1 MTDLGQGKTL
11 LPDTREEN
19 EIHPSGVNG
28 VTTDSLAP
36 GLAPGESAAPT
47 LTVSLGGVR
56 RAEAGGRLPRTPP
69 DSASSDRRPERG
81 IRVARRGRCSSCGC
95 GQAGRGGAGPRQSAF
110 GSPAARR
117 VSTAQLRPAQPGCSW
132 RGARC
137 QGQLQEGTQGRPGYS
152 YSSVHN
158 ASRDGALQCPPSPLT
173 LPPLETRK
181 VLRTDGAERCRGQT
195 GPALTSDAV
204 PSPFPSRC
212 PRLAHR
218 LQ

>member
-28 VTTDSLAP
+28 VTTDGLAP

-69 DSASSDRRPERG
+69 GQRFLRQAAREGHPRG
-81 IRVARRGRCSSCGC
+81 A
-95 GQAGRGGAGPRQSAF
+95 AGPVLLLRLRTGGAGPRQSAF
-110 GSPAARR
+110 GSPAAQR
-117 VSTAQLRPAQPGCSW
+117 VSTGQLRPAQPGCSW

-181 VLRTDGAERCRGQT
+181 VPRTDGAC
-195 GPALTSDAV
+195 
-204 PSPFPSRC
+204 
-212 PRLAHR
+212 AHI
-218 LQ
+218 

>member
-69 DSASSDRRPERG
+69 GQHFLRQA
-81 IRVARRGRCSSCGC
+81 AREGHPGGAAGPVLLLRCSSCGC
-95 GQAGRGGAGPRQSAF
+95 GQAGRAHGKAPLARQLHGVLALHSCGPRSPAAPGAGPGVR
-110 GSPAARR
+110 GSCRKARR
-117 VSTAQLRPAQPGCSW
+117 GGLGILTAQCTMQAGMGPS
-132 RGARC
+132 
-137 QGQLQEGTQGRPGYS
+137 
-152 YSSVHN
+152 N
-158 ASRDGALQCPPSPLT
+158 AP
-173 LPPLETRK
+173 
-181 VLRTDGAERCRGQT
+181 
-195 GPALTSDAV
+195 
-204 PSPFPSRC
+204 
-212 PRLAHR
+212 HHH
-218 LQ
+218 

>member
-1 MTDLGQGKTL
+1 MYAE
-11 LPDTREEN
+11 P
-19 EIHPSGVNG
+19 
-28 VTTDSLAP
+28 
-36 GLAPGESAAPT
+36 
-47 LTVSLGGVR
+47 R
-56 RAEAGGRLPRTPP
+56 RAAGSHALPP

-81 IRVARRGRCSSCGC
+81 IRGARRG
-95 GQAGRGGAGPRQSAF
+95 AGPVLLLRLRTGGAGPRQSAF

-212 PRLAHR
+212 PRLA
-218 LQ
+218 Q

>member
-28 VTTDSLAP
+28 VTTDGLAP

-69 DSASSDRRPERG
+69 GQRFLRQA
-81 IRVARRGRCSSCGC
+81 AREGHPG
-95 GQAGRGGAGPRQSAF
+95 GAAGPVLLLRLRTGGAGPRQSAF

>member
-28 VTTDSLAP
+28 VTTDGLAP

-56 RAEAGGRLPRTPP
+56 RAEAGGRLPCTNPGQRFLRQAAREGHPGGAAGPVLLLRLRT
-69 DSASSDRRPERG
+69 
-81 IRVARRGRCSSCGC
+81 
-95 GQAGRGGAGPRQSAF
+95 GGAGPRQSAF

>member
-28 VTTDSLAP
+28 VTTDGLAP

-56 RAEAGGRLPRTPP
+56 RAEAGDRLPRTPP
-69 DSASSDRRPERG
+69 GQRFLRQAAREGHPG
-81 IRVARRGRCSSCGC
+81 GVAGPVLLLRLRT
-95 GQAGRGGAGPRQSAF
+95 GGAGPRQSAF

-137 QGQLQEGTQGRPGYS
+137 QGAAAGRHAGAAWVFLQLSAQCQQGWGPPMPPITTDT
-152 YSSVHN
+152 
-158 ASRDGALQCPPSPLT
+158 ATLRDEKGA
-173 LPPLETRK
+173 EDRRGRK
-181 VLRTDGAERCRGQT
+181 VPRTDGAC
-195 GPALTSDAV
+195 
-204 PSPFPSRC
+204 
-212 PRLAHR
+212 AHI
-218 LQ
+218 

>member
-1 MTDLGQGKTL
+1 MGRERNPPLRGKWGDHRRPGPGPGTWGERS
-11 LPDTREEN
+11 T
-19 EIHPSGVNG
+19 HSHGVSRG
-28 VTTDSLAP
+28 CTQS
-36 GLAPGESAAPT
+36 
-47 LTVSLGGVR
+47 R
-56 RAEAGGRLPRTPP
+56 GGRQAPMHSPGQRFLRQAAREGYPGGAAGPVLLLRLRT
-69 DSASSDRRPERG
+69 
-81 IRVARRGRCSSCGC
+81 
-95 GQAGRGGAGPRQSAF
+95 GGAGPRQSAF

>member
-28 VTTDSLAP
+28 VTTDGLAP

-81 IRVARRGRCSSCGC
+81 IRVARRG
-95 GQAGRGGAGPRQSAF
+95 AGPVLLLRLRTGGAGPRQSAF

-137 QGQLQEGTQGRPGYS
+137 QGQLQEGMQGRPGYS

>member
-28 VTTDSLAP
+28 VTTDGLAP

-69 DSASSDRRPERG
+69 GQRFLRQA
-81 IRVARRGRCSSCGC
+81 AREGHPG
-95 GQAGRGGAGPRQSAF
+95 GAAGPVLLLRLRTGGAGPRQSAF

-117 VSTAQLRPAQPGCSW
+117 VSTAQLRPAQPSCSW

-181 VLRTDGAERCRGQT
+181 VPRTDGAC
-195 GPALTSDAV
+195 
-204 PSPFPSRC
+204 
-212 PRLAHR
+212 AHI
-218 LQ
+218 

>member
-28 VTTDSLAP
+28 VTTDGLAP

-81 IRVARRGRCSSCGC
+81 IRGARRGRCSSCGC
-95 GQAGRGGAGPRQSAF
+95 GQAGRAHGKAPSARQLHGVLALHSCGPRSPAAPGAGPGVR
-110 GSPAARR
+110 GSCRKARR
-117 VSTAQLRPAQPGCSW
+117 GGLGILTAQCTMPAGMGPS
-132 RGARC
+132 
-137 QGQLQEGTQGRPGYS
+137 
-152 YSSVHN
+152 N
-158 ASRDGALQCPPSPLT
+158 AP
-173 LPPLETRK
+173 
-181 VLRTDGAERCRGQT
+181 
-195 GPALTSDAV
+195 
-204 PSPFPSRC
+204 
-212 PRLAHR
+212 HHH
-218 LQ
+218 